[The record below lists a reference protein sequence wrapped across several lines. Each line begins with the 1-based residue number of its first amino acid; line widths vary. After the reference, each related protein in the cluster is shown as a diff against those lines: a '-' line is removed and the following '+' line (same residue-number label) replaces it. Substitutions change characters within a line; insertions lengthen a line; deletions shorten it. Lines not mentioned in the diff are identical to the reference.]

1 MKSAKEKIALHVG
14 ADGSL
19 PDYMETYT
27 AILEK
32 NAIDYVIV
40 DSSEEGFWDS
50 IKSVDIFIY
59 RWAQY
64 DHERQIANTI
74 LPIIENNYKK
84 KCFPDELT
92 SWLYDDKLRQQLLF
106 QARGLPI
113 IPGHV
118 VFDKKLAEKLVESVQ
133 LPIIFK
139 LRNGAASENVS
150 LVKTR
155 SALEA
160 LSKKMFTEGIKTK
173 MIPGTVNIKNRSF
186 FLRLKS
192 ILRSI
197 ALYLGYKLGYV
208 ANPSV
213 NWQLEK
219 NYLYL
224 QRFLPNNSYDTRIT
238 VIGGRAFGFRRWV
251 RDDDFRASGSGKI
264 DYDASGID
272 LKFVKKAFEIS
283 KEMNFSC
290 MAYDFLYGESG
301 EVLVCEISYTFM
313 DKPVFNCPGYWTEN
327 MEFVQGHFWPAYFIL
342 SDLLPGLE
350 LKSVDENL
358 C

>member
-118 VFDKKLAEKLVESVQ
+118 VFDKKMFGPDSK
-133 LPIIFK
+133 
-139 LRNGAASENVS
+139 AS
-150 LVKTR
+150 
-155 SALEA
+155 
-160 LSKKMFTEGIKTK
+160 
-173 MIPGTVNIKNRSF
+173 
-186 FLRLKS
+186 
-192 ILRSI
+192 LRS
-197 ALYLGYKLGYV
+197 L
-208 ANPSV
+208 
-213 NWQLEK
+213 
-219 NYLYL
+219 
-224 QRFLPNNSYDTRIT
+224 T
-238 VIGGRAFGFRRWV
+238 
-251 RDDDFRASGSGKI
+251 ASLI
-264 DYDASGID
+264 VY
-272 LKFVKKAFEIS
+272 FVSKPRTSLIFFE
-283 KEMNFSC
+283 
-290 MAYDFLYGESG
+290 L
-301 EVLVCEISYTFM
+301 T
-313 DKPVFNCPGYWTEN
+313 W
-327 MEFVQGHFWPAYFIL
+327 
-342 SDLLPGLE
+342 
-350 LKSVDENL
+350 
-358 C
+358 